1 MNFHS
6 PLTILPERDTHA
18 PYASTINGVV
28 ISVSHVISPV
38 VRIAHSVCSGPKR
51 ETDSPSFFFSPG
63 SVFPISLGAFFC
75 CSSTLLA
82 SFLIAKPSHSSSHYA
97 KLIDRSQETAQRRR
111 LYNIVLLLL
120 PLLPE
125 RLPVVVHILLRA
137 KVTNRWQGQV
147 QAQRPLGNG
156 ETASAVV
163 RRKIQA
169 IFLAFLSSSVN

>member
-1 MNFHS
+1 MNLYS
-6 PLTILPERDTHA
+6 PLTILPERDTHT

-28 ISVSHVISPV
+28 ISMSHVSAPV
-38 VRIAHSVCSGPKR
+38 VRIAHSVCSGPKG
-51 ETDSPSFFFSPG
+51 ETDG
-63 SVFPISLGAFFC
+63 L
-75 CSSTLLA
+75 
-82 SFLIAKPSHSSSHYA
+82 SFLTLQPGAGLPHFTWGLFLLFIDPACQFLDRKPSLVY
-97 KLIDRSQETAQRRR
+97 LIQSQIIDKSQETTRRRR
-111 LYNIVLLLL
+111 LYNIVLLL
-120 PLLPE
+120 PD

-163 RRKIQA
+163 KSKNQA